1 MSRQVQ
7 CAYGKCLHESKALD
21 IEDAVLDKKK
31 YYHADCLKTKEEIKE
46 IIDLFCKHINPH
58 PIFSQLQSVIT
69 NIVFTRE
76 IGSEYLLFGLK
87 YYIENKI
94 PLNYPQ
100 GLYYVMQNKDVK
112 KAYDSHIKKTVL
124 KQNIEITESNDSS
137 FGFKPTK
144 AKGFDDILGK

>member
-1 MSRQVQ
+1 M
-7 CAYGKCLHESKALD
+7 HDSKELN

-31 YYHADCLKTKEEIKE
+31 YYHADCFKTKEEIKE
-46 IIDLFCKHINPH
+46 IIDLFCKHINSH

-69 NIVFTRE
+69 NIVFTQK
-76 IGSEYLLFGLK
+76 IGSEYLLFGLR
-87 YYIENKI
+87 YYIEHKI

-112 KAYDSHIKKTVL
+112 KTYDTHIKNSIM
-124 KQNIEITESNDSS
+124 KQAIEIIEEKENNFD
-137 FGFKPTK
+137 FKPTK